1 MQYGHAGAGRI
12 IPVLCLALAMIVSG
26 CVLPGRSHAEE
37 EEELEIAE
45 VIENVI
51 LDDEG
56 REIPDDFLSGEE
68 TVSGEA
74 ASGETVSG
82 ETVPGE
88 IASRGENPEETVP
101 GGTASETDLGEYVE
115 NPARKDFI
123 DRIVALGQKLYEE
136 AGGKRK
142 RAHYASDIYVCKN
155 FTVYLFR
162 QNRDDFRMA
171 EFPDVELVIPNNLEA
186 KKCKPYAYGFLWEDV
201 PAEKGNPFYA
211 AEQFIYDS
219 NLSREENMELAM
231 DFMRKA
237 QRGDYFQMSADYQYG
252 VGAHSAIMLG
262 YDAETDEIHWMDSN
276 MRGGKINGIRYGLVQ
291 FDEVKSVEWWAAAFC
306 HKKRGATLY
315 RLRDD
320 IVYRE

>member
-1 MQYGHAGAGRI
+1 MIRGRAGAGKVF
-12 IPVLCLALAMIVSG
+12 PAVFLALAMVFSG
-26 CVLPGRSHAEE
+26 LFFSGMAQAEE
-37 EEELEIAE
+37 DLEITE

-56 REIPDDFLSGEE
+56 REIPDELFSGEGIS
-68 TVSGEA
+68 T
-74 ASGETVSG
+74 
-82 ETVPGE
+82 
-88 IASRGENPEETVP
+88 
-101 GGTASETDLGEYVE
+101 ETDEESAAE

-123 DRIVALGQKLYEE
+123 DRIISLGEKLYSD

-186 KKCKPYAYGFLWEDV
+186 SKCKPYAYGFLWEDV

-211 AEQFIYDS
+211 AEQFIYDT
-219 NLSREENMELAM
+219 NLSREENMKLAM

-276 MRGGKINGIRYGLVQ
+276 MRGGKIDGIRYGLVQ
-291 FDEVKSVEWWAAAFC
+291 FDEVKSVEWWADAFC